1 MGSLV
6 RSAMLE
12 LPKLRQTYSLMRPT
26 KRISDPFIERV
37 VKRVGII
44 ESHKLTMD
52 DLTAMLEARNKVDGS
67 SGTLG
72 A

>member
-1 MGSLV
+1 M
-6 RSAMLE
+6 
-12 LPKLRQTYSLMRPT
+12 
-26 KRISDPFIERV
+26 
-37 VKRVGII
+37 GII